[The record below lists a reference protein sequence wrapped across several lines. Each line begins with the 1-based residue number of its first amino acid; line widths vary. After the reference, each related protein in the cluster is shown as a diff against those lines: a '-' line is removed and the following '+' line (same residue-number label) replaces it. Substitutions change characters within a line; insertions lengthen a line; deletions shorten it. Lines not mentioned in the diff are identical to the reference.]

1 MREGTRTRDTR
12 ETAISIRVRIDDGHG
27 CSELATGYRFFDH
40 MLAAFAFHGGLGIA
54 GYARSLDGIEH
65 HLIEDVAIVLGGAL
79 ADALGEKSGIERFGT
94 AYVPMDDA
102 LVRAVVD
109 LSGRPYARIDLPVAR
124 ERVEDL
130 DVELVG
136 HFFRSLA
143 QALGATLHLD
153 RIDGSDGH
161 HLIEAAF
168 KATARALRA
177 AWHPAA
183 TQAPASTKGMLA

>member
-12 ETAISIRVRIDDGHG
+12 ETAISIHATIEEGHG
-27 CSELATGYRFFDH
+27 LSELATGYKFFDH
-40 MLAAFAFHGGLGIA
+40 MLAAFAFHGGVGLD

-79 ADALGEKSGIERFGT
+79 ADALGDKSGIERFGT

-109 LSGRPYARIDLPVAR
+109 FSGRPYARIDLPIGR

-130 DVELVG
+130 DVQLVE

-143 QALGATLHLD
+143 QSIGATLHVD
-153 RIDGSDGH
+153 RIAGTDGH

-168 KATARALRA
+168 KATARAMRA
-177 AWHPAA
+177 AWAPRA
-183 TQAPASTKGMLA
+183 TGAVSSTKGSL